1 MSDNKFAIDC
11 EKDRRGPKT
20 FVTEESKV
28 ELKTN
33 PCLRIY
39 DLFSHMSDCHGL
51 TLTDTEMHD
60 IIDVCA
66 KYVNADSK
74 PTETEPVDLDALI

>member
-1 MSDNKFAIDC
+1 MSEENKQ
-11 EKDRRGPKT
+11 
-20 FVTEESKV
+20 

-33 PCLRIY
+33 PCLRMY

-74 PTETEPVDLDALI
+74 PTETEQHTRCLNRR